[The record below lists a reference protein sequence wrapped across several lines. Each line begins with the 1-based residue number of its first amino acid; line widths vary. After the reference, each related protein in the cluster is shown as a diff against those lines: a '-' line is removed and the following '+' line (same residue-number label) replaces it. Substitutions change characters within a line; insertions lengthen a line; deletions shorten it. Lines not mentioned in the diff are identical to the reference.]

1 MRVGGGAPA
10 PGKET
15 PDVGSTAGQDQLDQ
29 APGGIL
35 RAGGEVQV
43 AKPVGGIGLGLA
55 AVWALIKNFFRRLF
69 GGGSKAS

>member
-1 MRVGGGAPA
+1 MLTWVPA
-10 PGKET
+10 VLPPRGRNARCREHRRQ
-15 PDVGSTAGQDQLDQ
+15 DDCEHTAG
-29 APGGIL
+29 GI
-35 RAGGEVQV
+35 RAAKPV

>member
-1 MRVGGGAPA
+1 MSEHRREPRPTPADPA
-10 PGKET
+10 PVAR
-15 PDVGSTAGQDQLDQ
+15 P
-29 APGGIL
+29 
-35 RAGGEVQV
+35 V